1 MRRKLG
7 ISTRLAAGVL
17 AVAVLG
23 SLNMTAASA
32 DDAAG
37 TDPTAAARAR
47 ASYDAINTSFD
58 AGRGLLLEEYP
69 NTQSNAYSYVW
80 PYSQAAIAAEDL
92 AGVPGA
98 GRAGSAEADRR
109 IAAYEFYWNARTTP
123 TGYD

>member
-1 MRRKLG
+1 MRRKIG
-7 ISTRLAAGVL
+7 ISTRLAAGAL

-23 SLNMTAASA
+23 SLGVSTA
-32 DDAAG
+32 DAG

-47 ASYDAINTSFD
+47 ASYDAINKYFD
-58 AGRGLLLEEYP
+58 AGKGLLLEEYP

-98 GRAGSAEADRR
+98 GREGAQEADRR
-109 IAAYEFYWNARTTP
+109 VPAGRDKLEAGERP
-123 TGYD
+123 